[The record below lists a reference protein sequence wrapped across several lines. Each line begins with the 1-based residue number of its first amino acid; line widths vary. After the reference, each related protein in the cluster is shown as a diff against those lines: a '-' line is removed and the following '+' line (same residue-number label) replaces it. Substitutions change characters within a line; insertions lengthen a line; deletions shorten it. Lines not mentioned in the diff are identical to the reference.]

1 MQHDEKVNTETD
13 ATAHISTEGNS
24 QSQQQTAQAELD
36 EILPV
41 VGADVCHSLITR
53 CSFAKRTRTAKLAE
67 KDPSIDSYY
76 CVGEAE
82 EFRKQ
87 KLIHTLLWDD
97 IRR

>member
-1 MQHDEKVNTETD
+1 MQHDEKVNTKTD

-36 EILPV
+36 GILPV

-53 CSFAKRTRTAKLAE
+53 CSFAKRTKTAKLAE
-67 KDPSIDSYY
+67 KGSGIDSYY
-76 CVGEAE
+76 CVGTAE

-87 KLIHTLLWDD
+87 KLIHTLL
-97 IRR
+97 